1 MKNKELSFK
10 RTIQVIDGL
19 PVEVITTQKFKTITI
34 GIFFERPLE
43 SYQNALNALTLRV
56 MIKASSQKDP
66 MALNQGLQDLYG
78 AYLQADTFK
87 YGDQQS
93 LQFKLTVVADDH
105 VNEPIFDQGMDLLY
119 SLIQTPVS
127 EFSGFEH
134 LVALEKN
141 QLIAD
146 IAARKNDKTAYAF
159 DLLIEGLYKDHPYSL
174 PPSGDAAVIKTL
186 TPEAVRQ
193 QIETVFQQVPHK
205 LMVLGDI
212 EPDVVVTALKRQH
225 MKVVGKVS
233 QSKCRKNNVLA
244 DYSYNQLADQMI
256 MKEENGQPSVLN
268 WRQKDKLTQS
278 KLNMAY
284 GISESLDVKEYYA
297 MMLLCYLLGGGGG
310 SILFDDIRE
319 KQSLCYYI
327 HCKMDKF
334 MKTLTVMSGVQVTQI
349 EHVTASVEAHMSR
362 LKNELVETHQLERA
376 KKMLLGSYRGLGD
389 SPSSY
394 INFIH
399 SQELV
404 DLPVELGE
412 IATII
417 AAVDCHEIQNAAKK
431 IVPVAI
437 FALIP
442 ESSGGQD
449 D

>member
-1 MKNKELSFK
+1 MKNKDLSFK
-10 RTIQVIDGL
+10 RKIQVIDGI

-34 GIFFERPLE
+34 GLFFERPLE

-56 MIKASSQKDP
+56 MVKACSQKDP
-66 MALNQGLQDLYG
+66 MALNQRLQELYG

-105 VNEPIFDQGMDLLY
+105 VSEPIFDQGMDLLY

-127 EFSGFEH
+127 EFSGFEY
-134 LVALEKN
+134 LVALEKK

-159 DLLIEGLYKDHPYSL
+159 DLLIEGIYKDHPYSL
-174 PPSGDAAVIKTL
+174 SPSGDAAVIMTL
-186 TPEAVRQ
+186 TPEDVRL

-212 EPDVVVTALKRQH
+212 EPEVVVTALKRQN
-225 MKVVGKVS
+225 MKVVGKNRQTKFV
-233 QSKCRKNNVLA
+233 KNNR
-244 DYSYNQLADQMI
+244 LADQMVT
-256 MKEENGQPSVLN
+256 KEENGQLEVMN
-268 WRQKDKLTQS
+268 WRQNDKLTQS

-284 GISESLDVKEYYA
+284 GISESLDVKGYYA

-327 HCKMDKF
+327 HCRMDKF
-334 MKTLTVMSGVQVTQI
+334 MKTLTVMSGVQVTKI
-349 EHVTASVEAHMSR
+349 EQVVASVEAHMSR
-362 LKNELVETHQLERA
+362 LKNELVETLQLERA

-394 INFIH
+394 LNFIH

-404 DLPVELGE
+404 DLPVELDV
-412 IATII
+412 ISTMI
-417 AAVDCHEIQNAAKK
+417 AAVDCEEIRNAAKK
-431 IVPVAI
+431 IVPVGI

-442 ESSGGQD
+442 ESAGGLD